1 MNSTVDLLD
10 AIYTHLAEFELPAFA
25 SVHVATPIPGE
36 AGVTVQLRYHD
47 LPDIA
52 SALLAWVDTL
62 TAVTAQAWRV
72 PSGHSVHLS
81 VTGQLTRGARIRI
94 YGGMPFTGC
103 GISADLAPDTTAT
116 ILLAAL
122 RHETIAKEVTVG

>member
-10 AIYTHLAEFELPAFA
+10 AISTHLAAFELPAFA

-36 AGVTVQLRYHD
+36 EAITVQLGCRD

-52 SALLAWVDTL
+52 SALLAWADTL

-72 PSGHSVHLS
+72 PSGHSLHLS
-81 VTGQLTRGARIRI
+81 VTGQLTRGARVRV
-94 YGGMPFTGC
+94 YGAMPFTGC
-103 GISADLAPDTTAT
+103 GIGAALAPDATTT

-122 RHETIAKEVTVG
+122 RHVSTPKEVTA

>member
-10 AIYTHLAEFELPAFA
+10 AISTHLTAFELPAFA

-36 AGVTVQLRYHD
+36 EAITVQLRGHD

-52 SALLAWVDTL
+52 TALLTWTDTL

-81 VTGQLTRGARIRI
+81 IAGQLTRGARIRV
-94 YGGMPFTGC
+94 YGGMSFTGC
-103 GISADLAPDTTAT
+103 RIGADLAPGATTT
-116 ILLAAL
+116 IPLPAL
-122 RHETIAKEVTVG
+122 RHVSTLLEVTA

>member
-1 MNSTVDLLD
+1 MTTTVDLLD

-36 AGVTVQLRYHD
+36 EGITVQLRCHD

-52 SALLAWVDTL
+52 SALLDWADTL

-81 VTGQLTRGARIRI
+81 ITGKLTRGARIRV
-94 YGGMPFTGC
+94 YGAMPFTGC
-103 GISADLAPDTTAT
+103 GIGADLAPDATTT

-122 RHETIAKEVTVG
+122 RHVPVLREVTA

>member
-10 AIYTHLAEFELPAFA
+10 AIYAHLAEFELPAFA

-36 AGVTVQLRYHD
+36 AGITVQLGRHD
-47 LPDIA
+47 LPEIA
-52 SALLAWVDTL
+52 AALLAWADTL

-72 PSGHSVHLS
+72 PAGHSLHLS
-81 VTGQLTRGARIRI
+81 VTGQSTRGARIRV
-94 YGGMPFTGC
+94 YAAMPFTGR
-103 GISADLAPDTTAT
+103 GPGADLAPDPTTT

-122 RHETIAKEVTVG
+122 RHVSTPAGVTA

>member
-36 AGVTVQLRYHD
+36 EGITVQLACHD

-52 SALLAWVDTL
+52 ATLLAWADTL

-72 PSGHSVHLS
+72 PSGHSVHVS
-81 VTGQLTRGARIRI
+81 VTGQLTRGVRIRV
-94 YGGMPFTGC
+94 YGGMSFTAC
-103 GISADLAPDTTAT
+103 GIGTDLAPDATTT
-116 ILLAAL
+116 IALAAL
-122 RHETIAKEVTVG
+122 RRVPTLREVTA

>member
-10 AIYTHLAEFELPAFA
+10 AISTHLTDFELPAFA

-36 AGVTVQLRYHD
+36 EAITVQLRCAD

-52 SALLAWVDTL
+52 AALLSWADTL

-94 YGGMPFTGC
+94 YGAMTFTGC
-103 GISADLAPDTTAT
+103 GLGADLAPDATTT
-116 ILLAAL
+116 ILLSVL
-122 RHETIAKEVTVG
+122 RHACTLREVTA

>member
-10 AIYTHLAEFELPAFA
+10 AISTHLAAFELPAFA
-25 SVHVATPIPGE
+25 SVHVATAIPGE
-36 AGVTVQLRYHD
+36 EAITVQLGCHD
-47 LPDIA
+47 LPEIA
-52 SALLAWVDTL
+52 SALLSWADTL

-81 VTGQLTRGARIRI
+81 VTGQLTRGARIRV
-94 YGGMPFTGC
+94 YAAMPFTGR
-103 GISADLAPDTTAT
+103 GIGADLAPDTTAT

-122 RHETIAKEVTVG
+122 RHVPALREVTA

>member
-1 MNSTVDLLD
+1 MNRTVDLLD
-10 AIYTHLAEFELPAFA
+10 AIYTHLGEFELPAFA

-36 AGVTVQLRYHD
+36 EAITVQLRGHD

-52 SALLAWVDTL
+52 AALLAWADTL

-72 PSGHSVHLS
+72 PSGQSVHLS
-81 VTGQLTRGARIRI
+81 VTGQLTRGARIRV
-94 YGGMPFTGC
+94 YGAMPFAGC
-103 GISADLAPDTTAT
+103 GIGAALAPDATTT

-122 RHETIAKEVTVG
+122 RHVSTPEGVTA

>member
-1 MNSTVDLLD
+1 MTTTVDLLD

-25 SVHVATPIPGE
+25 SVHVATPLPGE
-36 AGVTVQLRYHD
+36 EGVTVQLRCHD
-47 LPDIA
+47 LPEIA
-52 SALLAWVDTL
+52 SALLAWADTL

-81 VTGQLTRGARIRI
+81 VTGQLTRGARIRV

-103 GISADLAPDTTAT
+103 GIGADLAPDAT
-116 ILLAAL
+116 ITVSVPAL
-122 RHETIAKEVTVG
+122 RHEPALLEMTV

>member
-10 AIYTHLAEFELPAFA
+10 AMSTHLAAFELPAFA

-36 AGVTVQLRYHD
+36 EGITVQLGGHD
-47 LPDIA
+47 LTEIA
-52 SALLAWVDTL
+52 AALLAWADTL

-81 VTGQLTRGARIRI
+81 VTGQLTRGARIRV
-94 YGGMPFTGC
+94 YGATPFTGC
-103 GISADLAPDTTAT
+103 GIGADLAPDATTT

-122 RHETIAKEVTVG
+122 RHVSTRQEVTA